1 MANILPDSLNRIQ
14 PQLDLTVQPV
24 APSKQVSEALSR
36 LSTGQRVFAEIL
48 TALPNGTY
56 RAVVNQRDLVLSLP
70 FSAKSGDSL
79 ELQVVNTDGHVA
91 FAVVPKSPA
100 PTQAAAES
108 APATLSPAARLISQ
122 LLGEA
127 TASPGNA
134 KPLPLAGGAPLLA
147 APPPSGAVLAPA
159 LQGAVESSGLFYEA
173 HQARWL
179 EGGLQLSSL
188 QAEPQNQQRATLESS
203 GQSAVGTAGELA
215 NDASADQTTLT
226 AGRNGVAAAMQHP
239 AVPSRSALPPPA
251 IASGLPEATDS
262 LAAAPGSLALQ
273 GPLSLTKELA
283 PVVQQQL
290 QALANGT
297 HSWQGQVWPGQQ
309 MEWEII
315 EDEPQRRQGD
325 TGSADGNPW
334 RTRLRLVLPTLGE
347 VVADLRLQR
356 DSVDVRL
363 IAPTSAS
370 RLGAETGSL
379 QDKLA
384 LAGMSLATL
393 TVDSHDG

>member
-1 MANILPDSLNRIQ
+1 MANILPDSVARIQ
-14 PQLDLTVQPV
+14 PQLDLTIQPV

-36 LSTGQRVFAEIL
+36 LTSGQRVFAEIL

-70 FSAKSGDSL
+70 FSAKAGDSL
-79 ELQVVNTDGHVA
+79 ELEVVNSDGHVA
-91 FAVVPKSPA
+91 FAVVPKLSAPA
-100 PTQAAAES
+100 PTTAES

-127 TASPGNA
+127 TGSPGNA
-134 KPLPLAGGAPLLA
+134 KALPLAGGAPLLA
-147 APPPSGAVLAPA
+147 APPSSGAPLAPA
-159 LQGAVESSGLFYEA
+159 LQEAVESSGLFYEA

-179 EGGLQLSSL
+179 DGGLRLSNL
-188 QAEPQNQQRATLESS
+188 LTEPQNRQNAAPGGGWQPAAGSTAEFTNEAAT
-203 GQSAVGTAGELA
+203 GQAALA
-215 NDASADQTTLT
+215 
-226 AGRNGVAAAMQHP
+226 AGRNSLPAATGHAAVAAHP
-239 AVPSRSALPPPA
+239 TLSPPA
-251 IASGLPEATDS
+251 AASGQLEATGP
-262 LAAAPGSLALQ
+262 LPVAASPAQP

-290 QALANGT
+290 QALAIGT

-315 EDEPQRRQGD
+315 ENDPQRRQD
-325 TGSADGNPW
+325 EPDAADGNPW
-334 RTRLRLVLPTLGE
+334 RTRLRLVLPALGE

-356 DSVDVRL
+356 ESVEVRL
-363 IAPTSAS
+363 MAPTSAA
-370 RLGAETGSL
+370 RLSAEGSSL

-384 LAGMSLATL
+384 LAGMRLATL
-393 TVDSHDG
+393 TVDSHG